1 MPRSCATACYCVL
14 PSYSDPVEI
23 VWSKNL
29 NFTLIV
35 HISFIFKDCLI
46 IRSSNL
52 MLRATEYGSGTSVK
66 EAGSVTIYTIYT
78 LYTIYMVQVRSRRKS
93 SEAADGGEAAVRSSL
108 DERVLQGAI
117 GTGQG
122 AILNKARRC
131 PLQSR
136 LRNRWLPERWWFSY
150 LKSTIVFSITKLP
163 WWRRH
168 RSQKRNLIFR
178 TRSLGGPCLGGDFLL
193 EALQASWLCP
203 SALRLC
209 DLWPHSSDKEALTR
223 QMGEHLMRI
232 LTHQMCACA
241 LDRVNMSAT

>member
-93 SEAADGGEAAVRSSL
+93 SEAADGGEAAVRSNL
-108 DERVLQGAI
+108 DEKLLQGAI
-117 GTGQG
+117 WTRQGDARCDLDSLTGG
-122 AILNKARRC
+122 FLTSSWRPFVPS
-131 PLQSR
+131 PLR
-136 LRNRWLPERWWFSY
+136 P
-150 LKSTIVFSITKLP
+150 
-163 WWRRH
+163 
-168 RSQKRNLIFR
+168 
-178 TRSLGGPCLGGDFLL
+178 
-193 EALQASWLCP
+193 
-203 SALRLC
+203 LC
-209 DLWPHSSDKEALTR
+209 DLWQESALV
-223 QMGEHLMRI
+223 GWVSNSI
-232 LTHQMCACA
+232 
-241 LDRVNMSAT
+241 

>member
-52 MLRATEYGSGTSVK
+52 MLKATEYGSGTSVK

-93 SEAADGGEAAVRSSL
+93 SERRQMAERLLWGAVWTRGCCKEQSEQAKEQSWTRQGDACCNLDSLTGGFLSVDDSVTWSQPLYFPSPSYLDGG
-108 DERVLQGAI
+108 
-117 GTGQG
+117 GTDLKSE
-122 AILNKARRC
+122 I
-131 PLQSR
+131 
-136 LRNRWLPERWWFSY
+136 SY
-150 LKSTIVFSITKLP
+150 LE
-163 WWRRH
+163 
-168 RSQKRNLIFR
+168 
-178 TRSLGGPCLGGDFLL
+178 L
-193 EALQASWLCP
+193 E
-203 SALRLC
+203 
-209 DLWPHSSDKEALTR
+209 D
-223 QMGEHLMRI
+223 
-232 LTHQMCACA
+232 
-241 LDRVNMSAT
+241 

>member
-66 EAGSVTIYTIYT
+66 EAGSVTIYTLYT

-136 LRNRWLPERWWFSY
+136 LLNRWLPERWWFSH

-168 RSQKRNLIFR
+168 RSQKRNLIFK
-178 TRSLGGPCLGGDFLL
+178 TRSLGAPAWAATSCWRLFRPLDFVLRHWGFVTFGPI
-193 EALQASWLCP
+193 
-203 SALRLC
+203 
-209 DLWPHSSDKEALTR
+209 HLTR
-223 QMGEHLMRI
+223 KRSDGRASNAHTHTSDVCMRF
-232 LTHQMCACA
+232 
-241 LDRVNMSAT
+241 R

>member
-136 LRNRWLPERWWFSY
+136 LLNRWLPERWWFSH

-168 RSQKRNLIFR
+168 RSQNRNLMLR
-178 TRSLGGPCLGGDFLL
+178 TRSLGGPLRRKFLL
-193 EALQASWLCP
+193 EALWH
-203 SALRLC
+203 
-209 DLWPHSSDKEALTR
+209 WGNVTYGPHSSDKEALTR
-223 QMGEHLMRI
+223 QMGEHLMCI